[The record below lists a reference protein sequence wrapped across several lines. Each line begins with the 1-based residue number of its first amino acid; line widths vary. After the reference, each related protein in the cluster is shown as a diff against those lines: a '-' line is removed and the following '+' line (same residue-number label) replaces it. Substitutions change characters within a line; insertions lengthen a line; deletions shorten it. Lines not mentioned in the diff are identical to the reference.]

1 MRKFREVAYAVAFV
15 ILGAGTVQA
24 QTATQDI
31 NITATVPTACSINN
45 LATGTAGTATIPV
58 SVAGFVN
65 TTPIMPTGSPFANVA
80 CNAASFRQLSSL
92 SGGVVNAGAPP
103 SGFTNI
109 INYTASA
116 TWNSVTANL
125 NTSTVGT
132 ATGIETGA
140 QQSVATANSGNLT
153 VSITPLAPS
162 LPLITGAYTDTLRV
176 TLTPQ

>member
-1 MRKFREVAYAVAFV
+1 MRSIRQVASVVAFV
-15 ILGAGTVQA
+15 VVGASAAQA

-31 NITATVPTACSINN
+31 NISATVPAACSINN
-45 LATGTAGTATIPV
+45 VATGTAGTATIPV
-58 SVAGFVN
+58 SVAGVVN
-65 TTPIMPTGSPFANVA
+65 TAAITPTGSPFANVA
-80 CNAASFRQLSSL
+80 CNAASYLQLTSL
-92 SGGVVNAGAPP
+92 SGGVVNAGVPG

-116 TWNSVTANL
+116 TWNSVTATL
-125 NTSTVGT
+125 DTSTLATAVGT
-132 ATGIETGA
+132 ETGT

-162 LPLITGAYTDTLRV
+162 LPLITGAYSDTLRV